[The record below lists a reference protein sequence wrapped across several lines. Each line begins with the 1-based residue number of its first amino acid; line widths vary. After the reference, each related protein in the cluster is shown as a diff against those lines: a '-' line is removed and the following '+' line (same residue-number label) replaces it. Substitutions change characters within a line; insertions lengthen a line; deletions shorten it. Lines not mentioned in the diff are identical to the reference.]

1 MKTLIIPILSWL
13 LHHANRNVDY
23 SNKRHFYPIKNKIL
37 AKYGKHIKY
46 DVQFI
51 SGVRCFSCNGT
62 GIHHYTYDNYGF
74 IRDSIDCWNCSGT
87 GWYKP
92 PVWNILDKI
101 KLGKYYFHNPYQRC
115 YKRPELQEDNEIIE
129 GYITHDES
137 KCGDFCLFVL
147 FLLYEKK
154 YLKRWWKE
162 TGNYYSFRFTINNII
177 YIVKH
182 KTIPRKN
189 KPNKPHIY
197 EPDLNK
203 LPEELPF

>member
-1 MKTLIIPILSWL
+1 MTIWFCK
-13 LHHANRNVDY
+13 
-23 SNKRHFYPIKNKIL
+23 
-37 AKYGKHIKY
+37 
-46 DVQFI
+46 
-51 SGVRCFSCNGT
+51 CFNN
-62 GIHHYTYDNYGF
+62 HNF
-74 IRDSIDCWNCSGT
+74 FQ
-87 GWYKP
+87 P